1 MRISASAVLF
11 ALWCIFIIVG
21 AQVFETTAD
30 KIDLFALNE
39 MPSDEHLL
47 GTDALGRDM
56 LAALLVGG
64 QTSLTIGFAAACVS
78 LVSGTVIGMTSAYY
92 GGLLDTFLM
101 RLLDTMRAVPTLLLL
116 LFWQAM
122 TEPSYLSVIVI
133 LGAVGWLYTA
143 RIVRSE
149 THIHAA
155 REHVLAARMMGIG
168 SLTIIRRHI
177 LPYCA
182 DRLRIL
188 FLLELSGA
196 MTMEAAI
203 SFLGMGLPPH
213 MPSPG
218 TMLSHAMS
226 GVLLGNWWQAFLPG
240 AMLVITLVLVH
251 ACILSIKRQAR

>member
-1 MRISASAVLF
+1 MRISIPVILLG
-11 ALWCIFIIVG
+11 LWCIFLIVG
-21 AQVFETTAD
+21 AEVFEQAAD
-30 KIDLFALNE
+30 KIDLFAINE
-39 MPSDEHLL
+39 LPSDAHPL
-47 GTDALGRDM
+47 GTDSLGRDM

-64 QTSLTIGFAAACVS
+64 QTSLTIGLAAACIS

-92 GGLLDTFLM
+92 GGLADTFLM

-122 TEPSYLSVIVI
+122 TEPSYLSVIII

-143 RIVRSE
+143 RIIRSE
-149 THIHAA
+149 THIHAS
-155 REHVLAARMMGIG
+155 REHVLAARMMGID
-168 SLTIIRRHI
+168 SATIIRRHI

-226 GVLLGNWWQAFLPG
+226 GVLLGNWWQALLPG
-240 AMLVITLVLVH
+240 MMLVITLVLIH
-251 ACILSIKRQAR
+251 SCIVSLKRRTR

>member
-1 MRISASAVLF
+1 MRIPLPVILF
-11 ALWCIFIIVG
+11 ALWCFVIGVG
-21 AQVFETTAD
+21 AHVCEDIAGQIDIFAVNELPSTA
-30 KIDLFALNE
+30 
-39 MPSDEHLL
+39 HLL

-56 LAALLVGG
+56 LAALFVGAR
-64 QTSLTIGFAAACVS
+64 TSLAIGLAAAVIS
-78 LVSGTVIGMTSAYY
+78 LVSGTAIGMVSAYY
-92 GGLLDTFLM
+92 GGWFDTCLM
-101 RLLDTMRAVPTLLLL
+101 RLLDTMRAVPTLLFL

-143 RIVRSE
+143 RIIRSE

-155 REHVLAARMMGIG
+155 SEHVLAARMMGIG
-168 SLTIIRRHI
+168 GLTIIRRHI

-182 DRLRIL
+182 GRIRIL

-203 SFLGMGLPPH
+203 SFLGMGLPPY

-226 GVLLGNWWQAFLPG
+226 GVLLGYWWQAFLPG
-240 AMLVITLVLVH
+240 AVLVITLILVH
-251 ACILSIKRQAR
+251 GCVVTMKKEAQ